1 MLLRSDPKLLQGKN
15 KLWIRFFLLSV
26 YATMFVRDHNRPVF
40 HEALGVDPTEYDYE
54 VFSVCNQIARQV
66 FPVELETDD
75 PAFRAKMARLRRAA
89 DRIDAGKA
97 EGGIGGLLKRA
108 SGMAGAGAA
117 FASMYFHR
125 TRTNELPQ
133 SVRLQPAW

>member
-1 MLLRSDPKLLQGKN
+1 MLLRSDPKLLRGKN

-40 HEALGVDPTEYDYE
+40 HEALGVDPTAYDYE

-75 PAFRAKMARLRRAA
+75 PAFRVKMAGLRRAA

-97 EGGIGGLLKRA
+97 QGGLGGLMKRV

-125 TRTNELPQ
+125 TRTNALPQ
-133 SVRLQPAW
+133 TVRLQPAW